1 MDYNDHEIAFHF
13 IPRFEEGR
21 YVVCNTKQL
30 GKWGPEERKM
40 QMPFQKGSSFEICFE
55 VDSSTF
61 KVSGSAPL
69 FSSLLP
75 SPIRCCVRVPL
86 NPGGEGRAEGR
97 AVSRASARFLPRS
110 FHPASGWGRPPGSLE
125 PPAPRAL
132 SPELSL
138 PSHSSPGKTGSG
150 RAWGGAAGRG
160 RAGTGGV
167 RAGEAGR

>member
-1 MDYNDHEIAFHF
+1 MNFQMDYNDHEIAFHF

-75 SPIRCCVRVPL
+75 SPIRCCEQPL
-86 NPGGEGRAEGR
+86 NSH
-97 AVSRASARFLPRS
+97 VSITLYREEDYFLVRPLS
-110 FHPASGWGRPPGSLE
+110 PYTPSPASTGAPVASFTLEVSTGEVTVMPFGLLGPSVQVISISL
-125 PPAPRAL
+125 L
-132 SPELSL
+132 
-138 PSHSSPGKTGSG
+138 
-150 RAWGGAAGRG
+150 
-160 RAGTGGV
+160 
-167 RAGEAGR
+167 

>member
-13 IPRFEEGR
+13 NPRLEGSG

-30 GKWGPEERKM
+30 GNWGPEEKKM

-75 SPIRCCVRVPL
+75 SPIRCCEQP
-86 NPGGEGRAEGR
+86 
-97 AVSRASARFLPRS
+97 
-110 FHPASGWGRPPGSLE
+110 
-125 PPAPRAL
+125 
-132 SPELSL
+132 
-138 PSHSSPGKTGSG
+138 
-150 RAWGGAAGRG
+150 
-160 RAGTGGV
+160 
-167 RAGEAGR
+167 